1 MAGGKE
7 TTRQKM
13 INIMYLVLLAML
25 ALNVSDTILNA
36 FKNIN
41 DSLDASK
48 TNVSASLDQ
57 LFNSFENTELKNKPE
72 RAKPL
77 WEKAKKAKIYAENL
91 HSDIQKLKDEFLT
104 AGGGIDAETG
114 DFVLRDNLDIAQSIM
129 VNRKEGEK
137 LKAKINTTRAQLI
150 ALLDVKDQ
158 NNVSFSLEAKDAKK
172 SINGKKKW
180 VDINFGDGT
189 PLTAANTI
197 LTKIQT
203 DIKNAEAEIVKKIF
217 GELNLTQMT
226 LDRFKAVA
234 VPSGTYVIQGQPYK
248 AEIFLTASDSKSNP
262 NITVN
267 GSALN
272 VKDGV
277 GTYTGGTGAVGAYT
291 WRGTIRVKQANGEI
305 KTYETEPQ
313 TYQVAKPSA
322 TVSST
327 NLNVIYAGI
336 PNPFSISAPGFP
348 LESVRASISGGSLSG
363 GAGKFMINVPG
374 SMIGSQVSI
383 NVSANNAGKTISLGS
398 NVFRVKAVP
407 NPVAKFAGKMG
418 GIISGNKIAS
428 ENQVTAVL
436 ENFEFEIKVKVIK
449 FTVVVVRPR
458 QDAQT
463 IYCTGDTFSSQARAI
478 LSSLPFKSV
487 VYIENVQVQ
496 MPDGRTPTLNSMVFT
511 VN

>member
-41 DSLDASK
+41 DSLDTSK
-48 TNVSASLDQ
+48 TSISTSLDQ
-57 LFNSFENTELKNKPE
+57 LFTAFQNTELKNKPE
-72 RAKPL
+72 RAKPI
-77 WEKAKKAKIYAENL
+77 WEKAQKAKTYAEELNTA
-91 HSDIQKLKDEFLT
+91 IQKIKDEFKEK
-104 AGGGIDAETG
+104 GDGIDPETG
-114 DFVLRDNLDIAQSIM
+114 DFMLRDNMDIAQDVMI
-129 VNRKEGEK
+129 NQKNGEK
-137 LKAKINTTRAQLI
+137 LQVQINATRAKLL
-150 ALLDVKDQ
+150 ALLDDK
-158 NNVSFSLEAKDAKK
+158 NKNSVSFSLEAKDGKK
-172 SINGKKKW
+172 SW
-180 VDINFGDGT
+180 TETNFGEGT

-197 LTKIQT
+197 LTKIQS
-203 DIKNAEAEIVKKIF
+203 DLKNAEADIVKRLF
-217 GELNLTQMT
+217 SELNPNQMT

-234 VPSGTYVIQGQPYK
+234 VPSGSYVIQGQPYK
-248 AEIFLTASDSKSNP
+248 AEVFLTASDSKSNP
-262 NITVN
+262 DISVN
-267 GSALN
+267 GSSLS

-277 GTYTGGTGAVGAYT
+277 GTYTGGTGSVGTYT
-291 WRGTIRVKQANGEI
+291 WKGTVRVKQADGEV
-305 KTYETEPQ
+305 KTYETQPI

-348 LESVRASISGGSLSG
+348 LESVKASISAGSLSG
-363 GAGKFMINVPG
+363 ANGKYTINVPG
-374 SMIGSQVSI
+374 SMIGKEVSI
-383 NVSANNAGKTISLGS
+383 NVSATNNGQSIGLGN
-398 NVFRVKAVP
+398 NVFRVKGVP

-418 GIISGNKIAS
+418 GIISGNKFAS
-428 ENQVTAVL
+428 ENQVTASL
-436 ENFEFEIKVKVIK
+436 ENFEFNIPVKVLK
-449 FTVVVVRPR
+449 FTLVIIRPR

-463 IYCTGDTFSSQARAI
+463 IYCTGDNFNAQAMSA

-487 VYIENVQVQ
+487 VWIENVQAQ
-496 MPDGRTPTLNSMVFT
+496 LPDGRTPVLNSMVFT

>member
-48 TNVSASLDQ
+48 TNVSTSLDQ
-57 LFNSFENTELKNKPE
+57 LFTAFENTELKNKPE

-77 WEKAKKAKIYAENL
+77 WDDANKAKALADDLNKDL
-91 HSDIQKLKDEFLT
+91 QRLKDEFKT
-104 AGGGIDAETG
+104 KGEGINPETG
-114 DFVLRDNLDIAQSIM
+114 DLTLRDNLDIAQGIM
-129 VNRKEGEK
+129 INKKEGEK
-137 LKAKINTTRAQLI
+137 LKAKINDTRAKLI
-150 ALLDVKDQ
+150 ALLPQ
-158 NNVSFSLEAKDAKK
+158 GSTIAATLEAKDAAKP
-172 SINGKKKW
+172 INGKTKW
-180 VDINFGDGT
+180 EDINFGEGT

-197 LTKIQT
+197 LTKIQA
-203 DIKNAEAEIVKKIF
+203 DLKNAEIEVVKKIF
-217 GELNLTQMT
+217 GKMSETQMT
-226 LDRFKAVA
+226 FDNFKAVA
-234 VPSGTYVIQGQPYK
+234 VPSSSYVIQGQPYK
-248 AEIFLTASDSKSNP
+248 ADVFLTASDSKSNP
-262 NITVN
+262 VITVN
-267 GSALN
+267 GSPLT

-277 GTYTGGTGAVGAYT
+277 GVYTGGTGSVGVFK
-291 WRGTIRVKQANGEI
+291 WRGTIRVKQTNGDFKDYPTPEM
-305 KTYETEPQ
+305 

-348 LESVRASISGGSLSG
+348 LESVKASISEGSLSG

-374 SMIGSQVSI
+374 SLVGKDVTIS
-383 NVSANNAGKTISLGS
+383 VSAANEGKTISLGNS
-398 NVFRVKAVP
+398 VFRVKPVP

-418 GIISGNKIAS
+418 GIISGNKMAS
-428 ENQVTAVL
+428 ENEVTASI
-436 ENFEFEIKVKVIK
+436 ENFEFDVKVRVTK
-449 FTVVVVRPR
+449 FNITIVKPR
-458 QDAQT
+458 QEAQI
-463 IYCTGDTFSSQARAI
+463 IYCQGDNLNAQAKAA
-478 LSSLPFKSV
+478 LANLPFKSV
-487 VYIENVQVQ
+487 VYIDNVQVQ
-496 MPDGRTPTLNSMVFT
+496 LPDGRTPTVNSMVFT

>member
-41 DSLDASK
+41 DSLDTSK
-48 TNVSASLDQ
+48 TSISTSLDQ
-57 LFNSFENTELKNKPE
+57 LFTAFQNTELKNKPE
-72 RAKPL
+72 RAKPI
-77 WEKAKKAKIYAENL
+77 WEKAQKAKTYAEELNTA
-91 HSDIQKLKDEFLT
+91 IQKIKDEFKEK
-104 AGGGIDAETG
+104 GDGIDPETG
-114 DFVLRDNLDIAQSIM
+114 DFMLRDNMDIAQDVMI
-129 VNRKEGEK
+129 NQKNGEK
-137 LKAKINTTRAQLI
+137 LQVQINDTRAKLL
-150 ALLDVKDQ
+150 ALLDDK
-158 NNVSFSLEAKDAKK
+158 NKNSVSFSLEAKDGKK
-172 SINGKKKW
+172 SW
-180 VDINFGDGT
+180 TETNFGEGT

-197 LTKIQT
+197 LTKIQS
-203 DIKNAEAEIVKKIF
+203 DLKNAEADVVKRLF
-217 GELNLTQMT
+217 SELNPNQMT

-234 VPSGTYVIQGQPYK
+234 VPSGSYVIQGQPYK
-248 AEIFLTASDSKSNP
+248 AEVFLTASDSKSNP
-262 NITVN
+262 DISVN
-267 GSALN
+267 GSSLS

-277 GTYTGGTGAVGAYT
+277 GTYTGGTGSVGTYT
-291 WRGTIRVKQANGEI
+291 WKGTVRVKQADGEV
-305 KTYETEPQ
+305 KTYETQPI

-348 LESVRASISGGSLSG
+348 LESVKASISAGSLSG
-363 GAGKFMINVPG
+363 ANGKYMINVPG
-374 SMIGSQVSI
+374 SMIGKEVSI
-383 NVSANNAGKTISLGS
+383 NVSASNNGQSIGLGS
-398 NVFRVKAVP
+398 NVFRVKGVP

-418 GIISGNKIAS
+418 GIISGNKFAS
-428 ENQVTAVL
+428 ENQVTASL
-436 ENFEFEIKVKVIK
+436 ENFEFNIPVKVLK
-449 FTVVVVRPR
+449 FTLVIIRPR

-463 IYCTGDTFSSQARAI
+463 IYCTGDNFNAQAMSA

-487 VYIENVQVQ
+487 VWIENVQAQ
-496 MPDGRTPTLNSMVFT
+496 LPDGRTPVLNSMVFT

>member
-48 TNVSASLDQ
+48 TNVSSNLDQ
-57 LFNSFENTELKNKPE
+57 VFNSFEATELKNKPE

-77 WEKAKKAKIYAENL
+77 WDKANLAKQYADDLDKEINR
-91 HSDIQKLKDEFLT
+91 LKDIFKT
-104 AGGGIDAETG
+104 RGGGISEETG
-114 DFVLRDNLDIAQSIM
+114 DFVLRDNLDISQKVMIG
-129 VNRKEGEK
+129 KGEGEK
-137 LKAKINTTRAQLI
+137 LKKKINETRAKLA
-150 ALLDVKDQ
+150 ALLGS
-158 NNVSFSLEAKDAKK
+158 NATIATALEAKDPK
-172 SINGKKKW
+172 GKTW
-180 VDINFGDGT
+180 EETNFGEGT

-203 DIKNAEAEIVKKIF
+203 DLKNAESEVVKKLF
-217 GELNLTQMT
+217 GQMSET
-226 LDRFKAVA
+226 LITMDKFSAVA
-234 VPSGTYVIQGQPYK
+234 VPSSSYVIQGQPYK
-248 AEIFLTASDSKSNP
+248 AEVFLTASDTKSNP
-262 NITVN
+262 TITVN
-267 GSALN
+267 GSSLPI
-272 VKDGV
+272 KDGV
-277 GTYTGGTGAVGAYT
+277 GTYTGGTNSVGVFK
-291 WRGTIRVKQANGEI
+291 WKGVVRVKQTDGNYKEYP
-305 KTYETEPQ
+305 TPEM

-336 PNPFSISAPGFP
+336 PNPFSVSAPGFP
-348 LESVRASISGGSLSG
+348 LESLKASISSGSMSG
-363 GAGKFMINVPG
+363 GAGKYNINVPG
-374 SMIGSQVSI
+374 SLIGQEVTI
-383 NVSANNAGKTISLGS
+383 NVSGTTEGKTIPLGS
-398 NVFRVKAVP
+398 NKFRVKQVP

-436 ENFEFEIKVKVIK
+436 ENFEFDIKVRVTK
-449 FTVVVVRPR
+449 FNVVVIRPR

-463 IYCTGDTFSSQARAI
+463 FYCTGDTFSAQARAA

-487 VYIENVQVQ
+487 VWIENVQAQ